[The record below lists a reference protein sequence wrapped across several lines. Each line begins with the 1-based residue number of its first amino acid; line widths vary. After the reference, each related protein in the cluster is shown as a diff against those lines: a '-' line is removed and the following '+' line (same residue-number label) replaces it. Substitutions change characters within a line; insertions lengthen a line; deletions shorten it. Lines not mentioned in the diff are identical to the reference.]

1 MISLQNSTNQKFS
14 TSISS
19 SNSRKWQ
26 SQTKLQGHATVTAT
40 VATQS
45 LYITSALIVMEHQRT
60 GTKATENPHTTQTPE
75 LSTKGLSRA
84 TSGGAGG
91 RAAASN
97 RGLGQGRGPYT
108 PRPLY
113 YMYHDNETNH
123 CTKDCPIYINTKHK
137 ILCHNYTLERS
148 TTPCDVHRAT
158 SNIPHYTLRIIQHKH
173 TKILRTNLQPTTNH
187 TTMPPQPS

>member
-84 TSGGAGG
+84 TSGGGGQGGG
-91 RAAASN
+91 RQP
-97 RGLGQGRGPYT
+97 RIEVLGKAEDDTHQDLCTTCTMIMKPTIAPKTALSTST
-108 PRPLY
+108 PSAKY
-113 YMYHDNETNH
+113 FAT
-123 CTKDCPIYINTKHK
+123 I
-137 ILCHNYTLERS
+137 TL
-148 TTPCDVHRAT
+148 
-158 SNIPHYTLRIIQHKH
+158 
-173 TKILRTNLQPTTNH
+173 
-187 TTMPPQPS
+187 